1 MLGNKGCDAGGPT
14 RSSACPGHMTH
25 KHTALFSWSTTLL
38 FPGCV
43 FEYPRPTAAYTDHT
57 AAVIRLALK
66 WPRCCRTSV
75 QPPGKGSSGWW
86 ILTEVLHTHVT
97 DGRWIHQSWGAK
109 RRTGWRR
116 GSVTDY
122 GCLPSDW
129 SDRSLANKKQHGNW
143 EIYGCWRS

>member
-14 RSSACPGHMTH
+14 WSSACPGHMTH

-66 WPRCCRTSV
+66 WPRCCRISV
-75 QPPGKGSSGWW
+75 QPPEKGRLMDSDGGPS
-86 ILTEVLHTHVT
+86 HTSPT
-97 DGRWIHQSWGAK
+97 GAESTSHEEPNGE
-109 RRTGWRR
+109 RDED
-116 GSVTDY
+116 V
-122 GCLPSDW
+122 
-129 SDRSLANKKQHGNW
+129 A
-143 EIYGCWRS
+143 E